1 MKEYYRI
8 CLRHMG
14 KNDNCFLF
22 WGNNSSGYFRS
33 IEDAGLYEEKENT
46 KNDPVV
52 SKEIVNKFKQKVV
65 LPQYGEVKETYAD
78 RNEFYVLPNTGQVR
92 KALGITTLDIHLE
105 GNRNSFNAYFI
116 DIEVEKFKYVYSKT
130 HYQVKAKKHVS
141 EYWYMDGA
149 FEAETR
155 NQAINKAFNYW
166 MLSDYDNYLEF
177 KKDVTCS
184 RVKIKVLDKWVK
196 LCI

>member
-33 IEDAGLYEEKENT
+33 IEDAGLYEEKET
-46 KNDPVV
+46 GKNDPIV
-52 SKEIVNKFKQKVV
+52 SKDIVDKFKKKVR
-65 LPQYGEVKETYAD
+65 LPIYGDQEDMYAG

-105 GNRNSFNAYFI
+105 GNRNSFNTYFK
-116 DIEVEKFKYVYSKT
+116 DIEIEKFKYVYSKT

-141 EYWYMDGA
+141 EYWYMDDN
-149 FEAETR
+149 FEAENR
-155 NQAINKAFNYW
+155 NQAISKAFNTW
-166 MLSDYDNYLEF
+166 LPSDYDSYIDF

-196 LCI
+196 L

>member
-1 MKEYYRI
+1 MIIVFYF
-8 CLRHMG
+8 G
-14 KNDNCFLF
+14 
-22 WGNNSSGYFRS
+22 GNNSSGYFRS

-65 LPQYGEVKETYAD
+65 LPQYGEEKETYTD

-105 GNRNSFNAYFI
+105 GNRNSFNAYFKSTEI
-116 DIEVEKFKYVYSKT
+116 EKFKYVYSKA

-141 EYWYMDGA
+141 EYWYMDDN
-149 FEAETR
+149 FEAENR
-155 NQAINKAFNYW
+155 NQAISKAFNTW
-166 MLSDYDNYLEF
+166 LPSDYDSYIDF

-184 RVKIKVLDKWVK
+184 RVKIKVLDKWMK
-196 LCI
+196 L